1 VGRTQ
6 LLVISLGAHA
16 VIGAFLGGLPQKVRR
31 EIIAISVTDS
41 KKAPEPPP
49 PPPPPPPPEPVAV
62 TEPRVQ
68 PQKAKAAPPKSAPVE
83 TPPEAPPAAADPV
96 PDFGLSLSN
105 GTGAASGGLAVPAGS
120 PDGQGT
126 GKGAARTLT
135 RTLTRPVD
143 DCTEQPT
150 KPKALTRP
158 MPAYPEAAKAAGI
171 VGKVRVEITVDA
183 RGNVTQVRILEGL
196 GHGLDEAC
204 LAAAKAMTFEPAQR
218 CGKPTSAT
226 LKVGFAF

>member
-1 VGRTQ
+1 MGRTQ
-6 LLVISLGAHA
+6 LLVLSLGAHA
-16 VIGAFLGGLPQKVRR
+16 LLGAFLGGLPQKVRR

-41 KKAPEPPP
+41 KKPPEPEPPP
-49 PPPPPPPPEPVAV
+49 PPLPRPAAV
-62 TEPRVQ
+62 TEPKVQ
-68 PQKAKAAPPKSAPVE
+68 PQKAKAAPPKSAPLE
-83 TPPEAPPAAADPV
+83 TPPEAPPAAAAADSV

-105 GTGAASGGLAVPAGS
+105 GAGAAGGGLAVPAGS

-126 GKGAARTLT
+126 GHGAAKTLT
-135 RTLTRPVD
+135 RTLTRAVD

-183 RGNVTQVRILEGL
+183 KGNVTQVRVIEGL